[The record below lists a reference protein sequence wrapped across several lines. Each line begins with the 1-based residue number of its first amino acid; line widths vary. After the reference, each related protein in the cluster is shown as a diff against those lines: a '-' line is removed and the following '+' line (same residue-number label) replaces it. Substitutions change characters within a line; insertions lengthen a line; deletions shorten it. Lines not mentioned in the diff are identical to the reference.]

1 MTKPS
6 VLLVGCGKMG
16 GALLNGWLQRDQI
29 EQAILVDPAGPS
41 DFFAHRRVTILSH
54 RSEIPRHFVPDCLVL
69 AVKPQILNEIAPAYR
84 DLAAAG
90 AVVLSVA
97 AGKTL
102 ASLKASVGSDAA
114 IVRAM
119 PNLPASI
126 GCGITVAVANTAVSG
141 QVRSLCHSLLTAVG
155 AVEWIDDETWLDAV
169 TALSGSG
176 PAYVFLLIEAMAAAG
191 TKSGLPADLA
201 LRLAR
206 ATVRGAAA
214 LAEGADSDPSA
225 LRRAVTSPNGTT
237 AAALDVLMAP
247 EGMQALFD
255 RAIDAATRRS
265 QALAE

>member
-16 GALLNGWLQRDQI
+16 GALLHGWLEQDQI
-29 EQAILVDPAGPS
+29 EQAILIDPAGPGA
-41 DFFAHRRVTILSH
+41 FAAHPRVTILAD
-54 RSEIPRHFVPDCLVL
+54 RAALPRHFVPDCLVL
-69 AVKPQILNEIAPAYR
+69 AIKPQILNDVAPSYR
-84 DLAAAG
+84 YLAAAG
-90 AVVLSVA
+90 SVVLSVA

-102 ASLKASVGSDAA
+102 AMLAELVGPAAA

-126 GCGITVAVANTAVSG
+126 ACGVTVAVANAAVSAEACH
-141 QVRSLCHSLLTAVG
+141 LCNALLASVG
-155 AVEWIDDETWLDAV
+155 AVEWIEDETWLDAV

-191 TKSGLPADLA
+191 AKAGLPADLA

-214 LAEGADSDPSA
+214 LAEGADTDPAA

-237 AAALDVLMAP
+237 AAALDILMAP
-247 EGMQALFD
+247 DGMQALFD
-255 RAIDAATRRS
+255 RAIDAATRRA
-265 QALAE
+265 QALAG